1 MKRISFAIE
10 CLMLVLLVPVLTG
23 CGAPAAPTEA
33 PVAPTAV
40 PPAGPSD
47 PTVTVSNGTCSY
59 AGPTSIKPS
68 FNVVMDIRDP
78 TAPAMYAFHMVIVR
92 EGATLDDL
100 KGVKQWTVVDP
111 KPGIYGIRM
120 AGAMQTG
127 ITKQEID
134 LGISA
139 RYQGE
144 PIYIVCVDHSKNVF
158 GVLGPIDVES
168 E

>member
-1 MKRISFAIE
+1 MKNQFAMD
-10 CLMLVLLVPVLTG
+10 CLVLMLLVSIVAG
-23 CGAPAAPTEA
+23 CGAPAAPTKA

-40 PPAGPSD
+40 PPAGPAD
-47 PTVTVSNGTCSY
+47 PTVTVSDGKCIY
-59 AGPTSIKPS
+59 AGPTTIKPK
-68 FNVVMDIRDP
+68 FNLVMDIRDP
-78 TAPAMYAFHMVIVR
+78 SAPPMYAFHMVIVR

-100 KGVKQWTVVDP
+100 KSVTQWNSVDP
-111 KPGIYGIRM
+111 KPGIYGVRM

-127 ITKQEID
+127 ITKQD
-134 LGISA
+134 LDLTISA

-158 GVLGPIDVES
+158 GVLGPINVES